1 MIAGMDAPPPEP
13 LLPTDVAALQAMV
26 RALLADNA
34 RLRAEVA
41 ELRGKLDAAL
51 GHRFGRRS
59 ERGRKARR
67 APEPGADPE
76 PPTVAA
82 GGHGRAPLPADLERR
97 TTVHDLPAADKPC
110 PGCGRDRA
118 CIGEQAAE
126 QLDYDPGAFFV
137 RRTVK
142 KTYACRHCDPAA
154 VPPDGRIATAGPPQ
168 VGPIPKGL
176 CGPGLLA
183 FVVASK
189 FADHLPLHRLAG
201 IIRRSGVAVA
211 PSTLGGWVAAAADLL
226 APVRDLMRRRV
237 LLSRAVHTDDTPVPF
252 REPGRDRTRR
262 GHLWVYLGD
271 AAHPY
276 TVFDFTPGYSRDGPT
291 AFLAGYTG
299 YVQADALKQYADV
312 YAAGAAHVCCWAH
325 ARRKFV
331 AAADAGE
338 KLADEPLALIRRLY
352 AVERALPAA
361 GSSPAAEAIQYA
373 RRQVDAVPVLAD
385 LRGWLDRHHPATL
398 PKSPLGQAITYART
412 NWDALARYTAAGFL
426 TIDNNRSER
435 ALRQIA
441 VGRNNWGVAG
451 SEAGGRTAAVLYSVA
466 GTCRGLGLDPFAYLR
481 DTLPALFAL
490 GDGPTDTDLA
500 PWLPDEWGT
509 RRPAPAPSLAG

>member
-1 MIAGMDAPPPEP
+1 MIAGMDAPPPP
-13 LLPTDVAALQAMV
+13 DGPLPTDVAALQALV
-26 RALLADNA
+26 RELLADNA

-41 ELRGKLDAAL
+41 DLRGKLDAAL
-51 GHRFGRRS
+51 ADRFGRRS
-59 ERGRKARR
+59 ERGRKSRR
-67 APEPGADPE
+67 PPEPAADPD
-76 PPTVAA
+76 PAPAA
-82 GGHGRAPLPADLERR
+82 GGHGRGSLPDHLPRR
-97 TTVHDLPAADKPC
+97 TVEHDLSAAEKAC
-110 PGCGRDRA
+110 PGCGRERA

-142 KTYACRHCDPAA
+142 KTYACRRCDPAA
-154 VPPDGRIATAGPPQ
+154 VPADGRLTTAGPPQ
-168 VGPIPKGL
+168 VGPVPKGL

-183 FVVASK
+183 FAVASK
-189 FADHLPLHRLAG
+189 YADHLPLHRLAG
-201 IIRRSGVAVA
+201 IIGRSGVAVA

-276 TVFDFTPGYSRDGPT
+276 AVFDFTPGYSRDGPST
-291 AFLAGYTG
+291 FLAGYAG

-338 KLADEPLALIRRLY
+338 KRADEPLALIRRLY
-352 AVERALPAA
+352 VVERALPAV
-361 GSSPAAEAIQYA
+361 GSSPDAEAVRHA
-373 RRQVDAVPVLAD
+373 RRQADAVPVLAD
-385 LRGWLDRHHPATL
+385 LRGWLDRHQATAL
-398 PKSPLGQAITYART
+398 PKSPLGQAVAYARA
-412 NWDALARYTAAGFL
+412 NWDALARYTDRGFL

-435 ALRQIA
+435 VLRQVA

-451 SEAGGRTAAVLYSVA
+451 SAAGGRTAAVLYSVV
-466 GTCRGLGLDPFAYLR
+466 GTCRELGADPFAYLR
-481 DTLPALFAL
+481 DALPALFEL
-490 GDGPTDTDLA
+490 GEQPSDADLA
-500 PWLPDEWGT
+500 AWLPDAWLA
-509 RRPAPAPSLAG
+509 RRTAPAPPLAG